1 MRDLEEERKAAANAL
16 SGKGYYAVY
25 CETPEYSYSQHVFS
39 HDSCIDELCKCGGFI
54 TLLGKKYGGEY
65 NGNIY
70 REYAEEIKQKS
81 NGRIEKPSI
90 TLMEYYVG
98 RKKGLPFLL
107 MLDEAVDEYH
117 SSVERKSRKTLPWK
131 DKSDLDRM
139 AIVVDFINKL
149 NIEDDGD
156 QPKGN
161 MLKYYR
167 NPSDIEITISD
178 FEFGK

>member
-1 MRDLEEERKAAANAL
+1 
-16 SGKGYYAVY
+16 
-25 CETPEYSYSQHVFS
+25 
-39 HDSCIDELCKCGGFI
+39 
-54 TLLGKKYGGEY
+54 
-65 NGNIY
+65 
-70 REYAEEIKQKS
+70 
-81 NGRIEKPSI
+81 
-90 TLMEYYVG
+90 
-98 RKKGLPFLL
+98 
-107 MLDEAVDEYH
+107 MLDVAVDEYH